1 MREVMFATRCV
12 ACDEPIGGGDDIP
25 VVAKG
30 REYCPDCRSAIS
42 SAKSAEY
49 VKQRATQQRIT
60 KSKKA
65 AQKAAQKRAVE
76 WDARVSHIPSI
87 LCKRCGLPF
96 AERRRGRPSPYCSS
110 CRPLARK
117 LTEQA
122 RGRRALDSVAAGVVR

>member
-1 MREVMFATRCV
+1 MSEVTFATRCV
-12 ACDEPIGGGDDIP
+12 ACDAPIGGSDDIP
-25 VVAKG
+25 IVAKG

-49 VKQRATQQRIT
+49 VKQRATQQRLAKIRKAVLRAAR
-60 KSKKA
+60 KSA
-65 AQKAAQKRAVE
+65 AE

-122 RGRRALDSVAAGVVR
+122 RGRRALDNKQRA